1 MANALQPML
10 QDLKTDRCPRCL
22 QPVPPKA
29 ARCPGCLQPIH
40 SLRLLPFAIGVAGLL
55 ALVFAVI
62 LMYRMVRTEDAVNAP
77 APVDESLADRQVLLP
92 DPPPAGSKPA
102 EPPKPEKPPPLNE
115 R

>member
-1 MANALQPML
+1 ML
-10 QDLKTDRCPRCL
+10 QDLKADRCPRCL

-40 SLRLLPFAIGVAGLL
+40 SLRLLPFVIGVAGLL

-62 LMYRMVRTEDAVNAP
+62 LMYRMVRIEDAVNTP

-92 DPPPAGSKPA
+92 DPPPEGSKPS

-115 R
+115 P